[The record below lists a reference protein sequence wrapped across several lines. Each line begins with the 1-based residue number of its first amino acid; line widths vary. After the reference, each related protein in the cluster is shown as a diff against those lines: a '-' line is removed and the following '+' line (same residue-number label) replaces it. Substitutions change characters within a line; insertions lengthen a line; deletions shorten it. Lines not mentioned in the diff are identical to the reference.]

1 MYTLFHSFF
10 IGIILFLISRYF
22 RGPFPKWSLYLA
34 AIVKLLSGI
43 ILGYIFFTY
52 QNGGDTLHYF
62 NEVSELSSSLSSI
75 SQYLVE
81 LTQGLPWFYG
91 EGRTNLFIKIVTPL
105 AIFTGQNYWLTGMYL
120 SLLSFLAFW
129 FLTRTLATNFPEYRW
144 VAYYSFCLFPSVVFW
159 SSGLLKEPV
168 INSFL
173 AISAAMILKIDRS
186 KKFNY
191 PTTGILLI
199 MMVLIF
205 LLKYYIIPALM
216 AGIGWWVLSKF
227 QLKLRTRLVVFFG
240 FVILGFCS
248 LQFLHPWLTPERL
261 PQTIHEN
268 YLDIANRT
276 DDSFT
281 GIIID
286 PSYSSLAKN
295 SLKGTITGLYRPF
308 VWEEGSLFN
317 WEYKLENITL
327 LLLTLISLIHIKSV
341 RWHSL
346 ATSVLIYSI
355 ILSLTITFTTP
366 NFGTLFRY
374 KSTFLPYFVFVVS
387 VIPFKKYISQATG
400 N

>member
-327 LLLTLISLIHIKSV
+327 LL
-341 RWHSL
+341 
-346 ATSVLIYSI
+346 
-355 ILSLTITFTTP
+355 
-366 NFGTLFRY
+366 
-374 KSTFLPYFVFVVS
+374 
-387 VIPFKKYISQATG
+387 
-400 N
+400 